1 VNLTAFLNRCRVI
14 FIPKIEHIEN
24 SNKKE
29 YLFMVVMYRK
39 LSYVTIIFLCL
50 LAVTCI
56 FTELPARPVTAIT
69 DNSSLPSTDTKS
81 ISSTVILEGPPTES
95 EGPLSWWLITII
107 VVGGLV
113 IVLVTWRLVRKSDET
128 STK

>member
-1 VNLTAFLNRCRVI
+1 
-14 FIPKIEHIEN
+14 
-24 SNKKE
+24 
-29 YLFMVVMYRK
+29 MVAMYRK

-56 FTELPARPVTAIT
+56 FPKLPARPVAAIT

-81 ISSTVILEGPPTES
+81 VSSTVILEGPPTES

-107 VVGGLV
+107 VVGGLL
-113 IVLVTWRLVRKSDET
+113 IVLVTWRLVHKAGGT
-128 STK
+128 SPK